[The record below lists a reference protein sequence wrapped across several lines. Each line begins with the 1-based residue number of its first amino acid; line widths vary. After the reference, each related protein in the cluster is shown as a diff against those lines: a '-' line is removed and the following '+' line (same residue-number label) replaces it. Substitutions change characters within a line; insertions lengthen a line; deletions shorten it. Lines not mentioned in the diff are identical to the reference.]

1 MHLGFSSSI
10 AACTL
15 ALSTAAPALACN
27 PQPDPPGR

>member
-1 MHLGFSSSI
+1 MHLDFASSI

-15 ALSTAAPALACN
+15 APSKAAPALACN